1 MVKDLTKGKPL
12 GLILSF
18 SVPIILGNL
27 VQQAYSWADT
37 MMVGKILG
45 NGALSAV
52 GSTGAITFLII
63 GFLIGIAEGSCLMV
77 SRYFG
82 AGDKTTMRRCVGNII
97 YVCLAITLLLTV
109 FALIFNR
116 KILTVMNTPADIIE
130 GAADYL
136 GVIYIGMAA
145 SMLYNVCAGVMR
157 ALGDSRSPLYF
168 LILSAAMNIA
178 LNYLFMVLIPMGI
191 KGAAVATIISQLF
204 SGIASVVYIRFK
216 LEDLRLSKDDLRPRG
231 AFIGKICAL
240 SLPMAFQYSI
250 TAIGAIFLQSAINGI
265 GSEAV
270 TAFTV
275 GDKVWNFG
283 WSAINCVGVALAGF
297 CSQNIGAAKIRR
309 VRQGVAYITFFCLGM
324 SVVLTALFMVFG
336 VQLSSFFLS
345 EKTSDILEY
354 LRLYYLIH
362 SPFMAVLAMIG
373 VYRNAIMGMGY
384 SLQGMLAG
392 FLELIGRTVISV
404 ALVGV
409 IGFAACCL
417 ASPAAWVMA
426 DVLLIP
432 MYFHIIRK
440 IGREHPEWLLEDS

>member
-12 GLILSF
+12 GLILGF
-18 SVPIILGNL
+18 SLPIILGNL

-37 MMVGKILG
+37 MMVGRILG
-45 NGALSAV
+45 NGALSSV
-52 GSTGAITFLII
+52 GATGAITFLII

-82 AGDKTTMRRCVGNII
+82 AGDRVTMRRCVGNII
-97 YVCLAITLLLTV
+97 YVCLAITLLLTAI
-109 FALIFNR
+109 ALIFNR
-116 KILTVMNTPADIIE
+116 AILTVMNTPADIID

-136 GVIYIGMAA
+136 EVIYIGMTA

-168 LILSAAMNIA
+168 LILSAVLNIG
-178 LNYLFMVLIPMGI
+178 LNYVFMVVFPMGI
-191 KGAAVATIISQLF
+191 RGAAVATVISQLF
-204 SGIASVVYIRFK
+204 SGIASLVYIRYK
-216 LEDLRLSKDDLRPRG
+216 IEDLRLSKDDMKPRG
-231 AFIGKICAL
+231 GFIGKICAL

-250 TAIGAIFLQSAINGI
+250 TAIGSIFLQTAINGI
-265 GSEAV
+265 GSDAV

-275 GDKVWNFG
+275 GDKIWNFG
-283 WSAINCVGVALAGF
+283 WSVINCIGVALAGY

-309 VRQGVAYITFFCLGM
+309 VRQGVACITVFCLGLA
-324 SVVLTALFMVFG
+324 VAVTVLFLICG
-336 VQLSSFFLS
+336 VQLSALFLDECS
-345 EKTSDILEY
+345 PDVMEY
-354 LRLYYLIH
+354 LRTYYLIH
-362 SPFMAVLAMIG
+362 SPFMAVLSMIG

-404 ALVGV
+404 TLVGV

-426 DVLLIP
+426 DLLLIP

-440 IGREHPEWLLEDS
+440 LGREHPEWLLN

>member
-12 GLILSF
+12 GLILGF

-45 NGALSAV
+45 NSALSSV

-82 AGDKTTMRRCVGNII
+82 AGDKNTMRRCVGNVI

-109 FALIFNR
+109 FAVIFNR
-116 KILTVMNTPADIIE
+116 RILTVMSTPADIID

-136 GVIYIGMAA
+136 GVIYIGMMA

-168 LILSAAMNIA
+168 LILSAILNLI
-178 LNYLFMVLIPMGI
+178 LNYLFMVVIPMGI
-191 KGAAVATIISQLF
+191 KGAAVATVISQLF
-204 SGIASVVYIRFK
+204 SGLASIVYIRLK

-250 TAIGAIFLQSAINGI
+250 TAIGSIFLQTAINGI

-297 CSQNIGAAKIRR
+297 CSQNIGAAKPERAKKIVR
-309 VRQGVAYITFFCLGM
+309 VAW
-324 SVVLTALFMVFG
+324 VF
-336 VQLSSFFLS
+336 
-345 EKTSDILEY
+345 
-354 LRLYYLIH
+354 
-362 SPFMAVLAMIG
+362 
-373 VYRNAIMGMGY
+373 
-384 SLQGMLAG
+384 
-392 FLELIGRTVISV
+392 SV
-404 ALVGV
+404 ALTVFFMILYVTLGKQLFMIFSDDPLVHGMSHEFIKAILWMFPAFAVMRGSGAFIQGIGNAKLSMVLALLDGV
-409 IGFAACCL
+409 VLRIGLSWLFGIYFGWGFYGFVLGYGL
-417 ASPAAWVMA
+417 APYGYA
-426 DVLLIP
+426 IP
-432 MYFHIIRK
+432 SMIYFLA
-440 IGREHPEWLLEDS
+440 GRWQKRRTLAEDI

>member
-12 GLILSF
+12 GLILNF

-52 GSTGAITFLII
+52 GATGAITFLII

-82 AGDKTTMRRCVGNII
+82 SGDKVTMRRCVGNII
-97 YVCLAITLLLTV
+97 YVCLAITLMLTV
-109 FALIFNR
+109 IALVFNR
-116 KILTVMNTPADIIE
+116 SILTVMNTPADIID
-130 GAADYL
+130 GAAEYL
-136 GVIYIGMAA
+136 EVIYIGMTA

-168 LILSAAMNIA
+168 LILSAVLNIG
-178 LNYLFMVLIPMGI
+178 LNYVFMVAVPMGI
-191 KGAAVATIISQLF
+191 KGAAVATVISQLF

-216 LEDLRLSKDDLRPRG
+216 LEDLRLSKDDMKPRG
-231 AFIGKICAL
+231 AFIGRICAL

-250 TAIGAIFLQSAINGI
+250 TAIGSIFLQTAINGI
-265 GSEAV
+265 GSHAV

-283 WSAINCVGVALAGF
+283 WSVINCVGVGLAGF
-297 CSQNIGAAKIRR
+297 CSQNIGAAKIQR
-309 VRQGVAYITFFCLGM
+309 VKQGVRYITFFCLGM
-324 SVVLTALFMVFG
+324 AAATAALFLTCG
-336 VQLSSFFLS
+336 VWLSSLFLS
-345 EKTSDILEY
+345 EGNAEILDY
-354 LRLYYLIH
+354 LRTYYLIH
-362 SPFMAVLAMIG
+362 SPFLPVLAMIG

-426 DVLLIP
+426 DMLLIP

-440 IGREHPEWLLEDS
+440 LGREHPEWLLNE

>member
-12 GLILSF
+12 RLILSF
-18 SVPIILGNL
+18 SLPIILGNL

-37 MMVGKILG
+37 MMVGRILG
-45 NGALSAV
+45 NTALSAV

-82 AGDKTTMRRCVGNII
+82 SGDKTTMRRCVGNVI
-97 YVCLAITLLLTV
+97 YVCLAVSILLTV

-116 KILTVMNTPADIIE
+116 QILAVMNTPADIID

-136 GVIYIGMAA
+136 AVIYIGMTA

-168 LILSAAMNIA
+168 LILSAVMNIG
-178 LNYLFMVLIPMGI
+178 LNYVFMVIIPMGI
-191 KGAAVATIISQLF
+191 KGAAMATVISQLF
-204 SGIASVVYIRFK
+204 SGLASVVYIRFRI
-216 LEDLRLSKDDLRPRG
+216 EDLRLSGDDMKPRG

-250 TAIGAIFLQSAINGI
+250 TAIGSIFLQTAINGL
-265 GSEAV
+265 GSDAV

-275 GDKVWNFG
+275 GDKIWNFG
-283 WSAINCVGVALAGF
+283 WSVINCVGVALAGY
-297 CSQNIGAAKIRR
+297 CSQNIGAAKLRR
-309 VRQGVAYITFFCLGM
+309 VRQGVRYTTVFCLALSL
-324 SVVLTALFMVFG
+324 SVTVLFLLCG
-336 VQLSSFFLS
+336 VQLSAVFLD
-345 EKTSDILEY
+345 EKTPAVLEY
-354 LRLYYLIH
+354 LRTYYLIH
-362 SPFMAVLAMIG
+362 SPFMAVLSMIG

-404 ALVGV
+404 SLVGV

-426 DVLLIP
+426 DMLLIP
-432 MYFHIIRK
+432 MYFHITRK
-440 IGREHPEWLLEDS
+440 LGREHPEWDALE